1 MYTTCIRISIF
12 YIIIIFPVI
21 SCFGTVMTALNL
33 IGGPG
38 ALMSVIC
45 AKWPY
50 ICFMSE
56 RCDDYW
62 VHFNSAELGNRLK
75 KHLYGQHLVAQIVP
89 QSLKAHVAKAK
100 PNKALV
106 MSFHGWTGSGKNHVS
121 KMIIESLYLKG
132 FKSNFVHWYIASYDF
147 PHATEIKAYCERL
160 QMEIIK
166 FTKEC
171 GQSLFI
177 FDEMDKMVPGV
188 IDVLKPFIN
197 FYEDV
202 GGIDFRKNIFIF
214 LSNAGGSEITRIAF
228 NFWLDGKD
236 REDITLRDIEP
247 LINKGAFN
255 ENGGLQHSEIVE
267 KNLIDVY
274 VPFLPL
280 EKKHVKQCIIDE
292 LKMRQL
298 TVNES
303 IVNQIA
309 DQIIYQPQDFE
320 LFSTSG

>member
-1 MYTTCIRISIF
+1 
-12 YIIIIFPVI
+12 
-21 SCFGTVMTALNL
+21 
-33 IGGPG
+33 
-38 ALMSVIC
+38 
-45 AKWPY
+45 
-50 ICFMSE
+50 
-56 RCDDYW
+56 
-62 VHFNSAELGNRLK
+62 
-75 KHLYGQHLVAQIVP
+75 
-89 QSLKAHVAKAK
+89 
-100 PNKALV
+100 

-147 PHATEIKAYCERL
+147 PHAAEIKAYRERL

-214 LSNAGGSEITRIAF
+214 LSNAGGSEITRTAF

-280 EKKHVKQCIIDE
+280 EKKHVKQCIVEE

-309 DQIIYQPQDFE
+309 DQIVYQPQEFE
-320 LFSTSG
+320 LFAISGCKKISHKVDLYGI